1 MEKAK
6 QMISDFFVSLGL
18 LILTGIIVIFFAG
31 MVSYVW
37 DHATRIEDVFPLI
50 GDYVTICLYEVFKW
64 LIVISLSMTIILGSC
79 YVLYWYLLTSIR
91 RLIDR
96 MSNPPIEYQ
105 LPSDGGVGGGMD
117 TPNEQTHE
125 LIGEREVSI
134 FRALGIKSYH
144 PNDSGTVKQIF
155 SAIGREI
162 KGTLPEAATELGK
175 ILVSKGVCKFDG
187 GKYVLVSND
196 KPIEIIQQDD
206 TESASEYY
214 ERTGQKIGRV
224 NNRGL
229 ASEMIKDFPADERKK
244 YLVGVKNSDK
254 NQTENGQD

>member
-1 MEKAK
+1 MEKGKSMLAVFLVSIG
-6 QMISDFFVSLGL
+6 MIF
-18 LILTGIIVIFFAG
+18 LTVFITIQSMNTAA
-31 MVSYVW
+31 YVW
-37 DHATRIEDVFPLI
+37 QNAHSIEDIFPLI
-50 GDYVTICLYEVFKW
+50 GDYTIICLYGFILWLVKFAGIGIATIVFSYILIHEIGLW
-64 LIVISLSMTIILGSC
+64 LEKYKV
-79 YVLYWYLLTSIR
+79 R
-91 RLIDR
+91 R
-96 MSNPPIEYQ
+96 MSPIEYQ
-105 LPSDGGVGGGMD
+105 ITNEGGVGGGMD
-117 TPNEQTHE
+117 TPNEQTYE

-196 KPIEIIQQDD
+196 KPVEIIQQDD

-254 NQTENGQD
+254 NQTENGQN

>member
-1 MEKAK
+1 MERVKSMLAA
-6 QMISDFFVSLGL
+6 FFVSIGMI
-18 LILTGIIVIFFAG
+18 ILTVLVVLFCAG
-31 MVSYVW
+31 MASYVW
-37 DHATRIEDVFPLI
+37 QNAHSIEEVFPLM
-50 GDYVTICLYEVFKW
+50 GDYTIICLYGFLKW
-64 LIVISLSMTIILGSC
+64 LVKFAGIGIATIVFSYILIHEIGLWLEK
-79 YVLYWYLLTSIR
+79 YKVR
-91 RLIDR
+91 R
-96 MSNPPIEYQ
+96 MSPIEYQ
-105 LPSDGGVGGGMD
+105 ITNEGGVGGGMD
-117 TPNEQTHE
+117 TPNEQPHE

-155 SAIGREI
+155 SSIGREI

-196 KPIEIIQQDD
+196 KPVEIIQQDD

-254 NQTENGQD
+254 NQTENGQN